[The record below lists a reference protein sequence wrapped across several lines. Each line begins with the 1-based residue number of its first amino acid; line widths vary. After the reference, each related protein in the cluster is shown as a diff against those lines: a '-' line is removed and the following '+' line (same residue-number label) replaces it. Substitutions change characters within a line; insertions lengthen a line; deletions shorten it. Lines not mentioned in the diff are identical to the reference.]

1 MSGLQLLVKLV
12 SVARRPE
19 IATIV
24 LTRVVNPDMLELA
37 KQNGALVA
45 LQKSATSGDVLQNAI
60 LKAMSTV
67 RRDGKRVEI

>member
-1 MSGLQLLVKLV
+1 
-12 SVARRPE
+12 
-19 IATIV
+19 
-24 LTRVVNPDMLELA
+24 LA
-37 KQNGALVA
+37 KKNGALLA